1 VPTIGIGAGASCD
14 GQVLV
19 AHDLLGFQERVGRF
33 VKEYAD
39 LGADIRRAFAA
50 YVEEVQDG
58 TFPGP
63 DSVYA
68 MPHDVL
74 EQLQV
79 REHDE

>member
-1 VPTIGIGAGASCD
+1 M
-14 GQVLV
+14 

-50 YVEEVQDG
+50 YVDEVQDG

-63 DSVYA
+63 DNVYA
-68 MPHDVL
+68 MPHEVL